1 VSPGT
6 DRLIQ
11 ILDTTR
17 RASHCRDCGRPIEWA
32 TLAGK
37 GKFVP
42 IEPNPLVLN
51 YVRNPETHVRFL
63 VISANNLHF
72 TRCTKRKERP
82 ERLRRFGGSH
92 RP

>member
-1 VSPGT
+1 VTVGA

-17 RASHCRDCGRPIEWA
+17 RPSHCRDCGRPIEWA

-37 GKFVP
+37 GKYVP
-42 IEPNPLVLN
+42 VEPNPLVLN
-51 YVRNPETHVRFL
+51 YVRNPGGVRFL

-82 ERLRRFGGSH
+82 ERMRRFGGSH

>member
-1 VSPGT
+1 MSPGT

-11 ILDTTR
+11 ILDGSR
-17 RASHCRDCGRPIEWA
+17 RTSHCRDCGKPIEWG

-37 GKFVP
+37 GKYVP
-42 IEPNPLVLN
+42 LEPNPLVLR
-51 YVRNPETHVRFL
+51 YVRNIGGVRFL

-72 TRCTKRKERP
+72 LCCKKRKERP
-82 ERLRRFGGSH
+82 ERRRRFGGSS